1 MGLTRAEQADVNM
14 LYHIEGTQTA
24 MMKCF
29 QIWKQYNPAQS
40 SNLQSSTGYCTDIGE
55 RRHS

>member
-14 LYHIEGTQTA
+14 LYHREGTQTA

-29 QIWKQYNPAQS
+29 QIWKQHNPAQATYRA
-40 SNLQSSTGYCTDIGE
+40 LDLYWIL
-55 RRHS
+55 H